1 MGFRIRAIT
10 RKIRETMTMITPRET
25 TLILVSAGNNNN
37 KFYRVAIDEQGNLT
51 KTWGRVGTKGTS
63 SVKSRASVDEYY
75 KAIKAKTGKGYK
87 ETETFTGS
95 GVNNASLTTKDKL
108 NSIAKKNLVSEKGT
122 NDAILERLIDMLV
135 DQNNHAIIEAS
146 GGQMQVNDDGLI
158 MTPLGLVSLNSI
170 SKAKR
175 LLNEL
180 TVSFNIDSLNDY
192 LTFVPQRVGHSRGW
206 AEKFLDS
213 PEKVK
218 AQRDLLDQLT
228 ESLSLYE
235 NRKRLKGKKTA
246 EVEADEENY
255 DDLFRYKIRVL
266 EDTKEFN
273 RIRDFYNSKRK
284 SIHSSSRLNLKRV
297 YILEDQT
304 GQAGYEKKSKAV
316 GNTKELWH
324 GTRVWNVLSI
334 LRTGLKIMP
343 EKDIESVNINGKM
356 YGYGAYFS
364 DESTKS
370 LNYSYGYWDGGSRF
384 NNCFMFLSEIAMGNI
399 YYAKRDRNYMNN
411 YVQKHGGYD
420 SLFAQ
425 GGRSS
430 VRNNEMIVWDENQI
444 NMRYLCEFE

>member
-1 MGFRIRAIT
+1 
-10 RKIRETMTMITPRET
+10 MITARET
-25 TLILVSAGNNNN
+25 TLILVSADTNNN
-37 KFYRVAIDEQGNLT
+37 KFYRVAIDNNGVLT

-63 SVKSRASVDEYY
+63 SVKHHSSVTEYQRA
-75 KAIKAKTGKGYK
+75 IRAKTNKGYK
-87 ETETFTGS
+87 ETETFSGS
-95 GVNNASLTTKDKL
+95 GEQTTKAVIKDKL
-108 NSIAKKNLVSEKGT
+108 NSIAKKTLISKKGH
-122 NDAILERLIDMLV
+122 NDAILERLIDKLV

-146 GGQMQVNDDGLI
+146 GGQMKVNEDGLI
-158 MTPLGLVSLNSI
+158 TTPLGLVTLNSI

-175 LLNEL
+175 LLDRL
-180 TVSFNIDSLNDY
+180 IFSFNINDLNDY

-213 PEKVK
+213 PEKIQ

-235 NRKRLKGKKTA
+235 DRKRLGENNSPEA
-246 EVEADEENY
+246 EVDDENY

-273 RIRDFYNSKRK
+273 RIRDFYDSKRK
-284 SIHSSSRLNLKRV
+284 SIHSSHKLNLKRV

-304 GQAGYEKKSKAV
+304 GQEEYETKSKAV
-316 GNTKELWH
+316 GNTRELWH

-334 LRTGLKIMP
+334 LRTGLKINP
-343 EKDIESVNINGKM
+343 EKEIDSVTTNGKM
-356 YGYGAYFS
+356 FGYGAYFS

-370 LNYSYGYWDGGSRF
+370 LNYSYGYWDGGRRN
-384 NNCFMFLSEIAMGNI
+384 NNCFMFLSEVSMGNI
-399 YYAKRDRNYMNN
+399 YYAKRNRNYMNN
-411 YVQKHGGYD
+411 YVQKHGEYD

-425 GGRSS
+425 GGRSQ
-430 VRNNEMIVWDENQI
+430 VMNNEMIIWDEHQI

>member
-1 MGFRIRAIT
+1 
-10 RKIRETMTMITPRET
+10 MITARET

-37 KFYRVAIDEQGNLT
+37 KFYRVAIDGNGVLT

-63 SVKSRASVDEYY
+63 STKYNASVIEYQR
-75 KAIKAKTGKGYK
+75 AIRAKINKGYK
-87 ETETFTGS
+87 ETETLSGS
-95 GVNNASLTTKDKL
+95 GEQTAKTVNKDKL
-108 NSIAKKNLVSEKGT
+108 NSIAKKTLVSEKGH

-146 GGQMQVNDDGLI
+146 GGQMKVNEDGLI
-158 MTPLGLVSLNSI
+158 TTPLGLVTLNSI

-175 LLNEL
+175 LLERL
-180 TVSFNIDSLNDY
+180 IFSFDINDLNDY

-206 AEKFLDS
+206 AEKFLDT
-213 PEKVK
+213 PEKIQ

-235 NRKRLKGKKTA
+235 DRKRLEDKKSS
-246 EVEADEENY
+246 EVEVDDENY

-266 EDTKEFN
+266 EDKKEFK
-273 RIRDFYNSKRK
+273 RIRDFYDSKRK
-284 SIHSSSRLNLKRV
+284 SIHSSHKLNLKRV
-297 YILEDQT
+297 YVLEDQT
-304 GQAGYEKKSKAV
+304 GQEKYENKSKAI

-334 LRTGLKIMP
+334 LRTGLKINP
-343 EKDIESVNINGKM
+343 EKEIKSVTTNGKM
-356 YGYGAYFS
+356 FGYGAYFS

-370 LNYSYGYWDGGSRF
+370 LNYSYGYWDGGRRN
-384 NNCFMFLSEIAMGNI
+384 NNCFMFLSEVAMGNI
-399 YYAKRDRNYMNN
+399 YYAKRNRSYMSN
-411 YVQKHGGYD
+411 YVQTHGEYD

-425 GGRSS
+425 GGRSQ
-430 VRNNEMIVWDENQI
+430 VMNNEMIIWDENQI